1 MSMTRFVLHYL
12 KGYVPWALLAGAA
25 ILVFGLS
32 TAAMVSLVQPIFAEV
47 LRLESDQMPASV
59 AVVPGAEPE
68 AAETGGT
75 AGDDI
80 DFGFDFKALLDQGYE
95 AFKRYFGVT
104 AQNVHF
110 YVPLLFLVVFGLRS
124 FSNFVSG
131 YSFQRIGLGV
141 TTDIRNDLYRSVL
154 HQSSRFHAE
163 HTSGELVARVV
174 SDVGLMQSAVS
185 NRMLDLFQQG
195 ISLIFL
201 LALLLSTHLQLA
213 LICLVLGSVILVLIV
228 RFGEGMRRYS
238 HRSQERMADLAG
250 LVNEG
255 VRGHRVVK
263 AFGMEEFE
271 YRRFKEATRRHLRVN
286 LWAQLLANL
295 SGPVIETMAVLGTSV
310 LLIYAGNRIRAG
322 ELSGPLLLQFL
333 TNLLIM
339 YEPIRKLNRVN
350 LALQQSRAAAQR
362 ITGVLEIPNEI
373 VERPDAEPLHTIERD
388 IRFDDVSFS
397 YGEELVLKN
406 IDLTIRRGE
415 IVAVVGPSGAG
426 KSTLVNLLPRF
437 FDPTSGRV
445 LIDSRP
451 IRDVTLDSLRALIGL
466 VTQDTILFDDTV
478 AANIAYGR
486 VGVPLEKI
494 REAAAA
500 AYADEFILELPKGYD
515 TRVGESGLRL
525 SGGQRQRLTIARA
538 LFKNPPILILDE
550 ATSQLDP
557 ESEGLVRKALDN
569 LMRGRTT
576 LVIAHR
582 LSTVQHADRIVV
594 MEEGRIVEEGRHA
607 DLIERGGVYQ
617 RLYNLQFQV

>member
-1 MSMTRFVLHYL
+1 
-12 KGYVPWALLAGAA
+12 
-25 ILVFGLS
+25 
-32 TAAMVSLVQPIFAEV
+32 
-47 LRLESDQMPASV
+47 
-59 AVVPGAEPE
+59 
-68 AAETGGT
+68 
-75 AGDDI
+75 
-80 DFGFDFKALLDQGYE
+80 
-95 AFKRYFGVT
+95 
-104 AQNVHF
+104 
-110 YVPLLFLVVFGLRS
+110 
-124 FSNFVSG
+124 
-131 YSFQRIGLGV
+131 
-141 TTDIRNDLYRSVL
+141 
-154 HQSSRFHAE
+154 
-163 HTSGELVARVV
+163 
-174 SDVGLMQSAVS
+174 
-185 NRMLDLFQQG
+185 
-195 ISLIFL
+195 
-201 LALLLSTHLQLA
+201 
-213 LICLVLGSVILVLIV
+213 
-228 RFGEGMRRYS
+228 
-238 HRSQERMADLAG
+238 
-250 LVNEG
+250 
-255 VRGHRVVK
+255 
-263 AFGMEEFE
+263 
-271 YRRFKEATRRHLRVN
+271 
-286 LWAQLLANL
+286 
-295 SGPVIETMAVLGTSV
+295 MAVLGTSV
-310 LLIYAGNRIRAG
+310 LLIYAGNRIRAA

-362 ITGVLEIPNEI
+362 ITHVLEVPNEI
-373 VERPDAEPLHTIERD
+373 VERPDAEPLRKLDRE

-397 YGEELVLKN
+397 YGDELVLKN

-445 LIDSRP
+445 VIDGVP
-451 IRDVTLDSLRALIGL
+451 IRDVTLDSLRSLIGL

-557 ESEGLVRKALDN
+557 ESERLVRKALDN